1 MPLTRWKFVFLRLI
15 IVQIL
20 NKYKEMT
27 LETIEISNFRC
38 FTNYTINLAPKVSV
52 LIGRNGAGKTSLLRA
67 IRYALGFVFST
78 EKKLG
83 DELLVAGN
91 EDVKMEQISGNDFF
105 STTFNGIPA
114 TSTSIHTIAK
124 YLGETLDWTLSRRN
138 VVGEDA
144 DVSKYMGAYHRFM
157 KAFKDNDTLP
167 VYAYFSDS
175 FPHKEGGL
183 TEFAKTQLGSY
194 DKTLRT
200 FGYDQWDKEP
210 SYSYMWLIRWLNAI
224 IRDVQTNHADAYSHE
239 EANYITLKLMQAS
252 VPVNKDCD
260 DSFQITTPLFNIKD
274 DKSMELWLRMK
285 SGNDIL
291 FQNLP
296 AGYLRLY
303 SIVLDICC
311 RHWILNHD
319 SKKEPVGVVIID
331 EVDLHLHPTLAVEVV
346 ERLTRTFP
354 KIQFI
359 LSTHS
364 PLVVSNIKTNTTE
377 NKIFRMVYGENK
389 PHEVADIYGLDYNIA
404 LQTVMDGSASNGVT
418 DYLRSSILRNM
429 RQGRNDL
436 VEQKKSELK
445 ALVSEV
451 RFQAIMENIEKSFK
465 ENR

>member
-1 MPLTRWKFVFLRLI
+1 
-15 IVQIL
+15 
-20 NKYKEMT
+20 MT
-27 LETIEISNFRC
+27 LETINISNFRC

-67 IRYALGFVFST
+67 IRYALGFIFST
-78 EKKLG
+78 EKELG
-83 DELLVAGN
+83 DELLIAGN
-91 EDVKMEQISGNDFF
+91 EDVSMEQISVSDFF

-114 TSTSIHTIAK
+114 TTATIHTTAGF
-124 YLGETLDWTLSRRN
+124 LGKPLDWTLSRRN
-138 VVGEDA
+138 VPGENA
-144 DVSKYMGAYHRFM
+144 DVSKYTDAYHRFM
-157 KAFKDNDTLP
+157 DTFKEHDTLP
-167 VYAYFSDS
+167 VYAFFPDS

-194 DKTLRT
+194 DKVLRT
-200 FGYDQWDKEP
+200 FGYAQWDKEP

-224 IRDVQTNHADAYSHE
+224 IRDVQTNHVDAYSHE
-239 EANYITLKLMQAS
+239 EANYITLKLIQAS
-252 VPVNKDCD
+252 VPVSNDCD
-260 DSFQITTPLFNIKD
+260 DSFQIITPLFNITE

-364 PLVVSNIKTNTTE
+364 PLVVSNIKTNTPE
-377 NKIFRMVYGENK
+377 NKIFRMVYGEEK
-389 PHEVADIYGLDYNIA
+389 PHEVADIYGLDYNVA
-404 LQTVMDGSASNGVT
+404 LQTVMDGNASNGVT
-418 DYLRSSILRNM
+418 DFLRSSILRNM

-436 VEQKKSELK
+436 VEQRKRELK
-445 ALVSEV
+445 ELVTET
-451 RFQAIMENIEKSFK
+451 RYQAIIEDIEKAFK

>member
-1 MPLTRWKFVFLRLI
+1 MI
-15 IVQIL
+15 
-20 NKYKEMT
+20 
-27 LETIEISNFRC
+27 LETIEVSNFRC

-67 IRYALGFVFST
+67 IRYALGFIFST
-78 EKKLG
+78 EKDLG
-83 DELLVAGN
+83 DNLLIAGN
-91 EDVKMEQISGNDFF
+91 EDVSMEQISGSDFF

-114 TSTSIHTIAK
+114 TSATIHTAAEF
-124 YLGETLDWTLSRRN
+124 LGKSLDWTLSRRN
-138 VVGEDA
+138 VPGENA
-144 DVSKYMGAYHRFM
+144 DVSKYTEAYRSFM
-157 KAFKDNDTLP
+157 NVFKEQDTLP
-167 VYAYFSDS
+167 VYAFFSDS

-194 DKTLRT
+194 DKVLRT
-200 FGYDQWDKEP
+200 FGYAQWDKEP

-224 IRDVQTNHADAYSHE
+224 IRDVQTNHTDAYSHE

-252 VPVNKDCD
+252 VPVSNDCD
-260 DSFQITTPLFNIKD
+260 DSFQIITPLFNIRD
-274 DKSMELWLRMK
+274 DKSLELWLRMK
-285 SGNDIL
+285 NGNDIL

-364 PLVVSNIKTNTTE
+364 PLVVTNIKTNTPE
-377 NKIFRMVYGENK
+377 NKIFRMVYGEEK
-389 PHEVADIYGLDYNIA
+389 PHEVADIYGLDYNVA
-404 LQTVMDGSASNGVT
+404 LQTVMDGSASNGVI
-418 DYLRSSILRNM
+418 DFLRSSILRNM
-429 RQGRNDL
+429 RLGRDEL
-436 VEQKKSELK
+436 VEKRKSELK
-445 ALVSEV
+445 QLVTEA
-451 RFQAIMENIEKSFK
+451 RYQTIIENIEKSFK